1 MPFAIS
7 AERKKI
13 LVKVAAV
20 GIVLIAAGV
29 LALRGFDVIG
39 IAKRAVIQ
47 GVGILQAG
55 GPWVFFIAMALLP
68 AVGAPLS
75 MFSLTAGR
83 AFGAQMGMG
92 WVIAAAF
99 AAITVNILFTYW
111 LARRVFRPWIARLVT
126 SFGYKLPE
134 LDRAD
139 LTDLIVI
146 LRVTPGTPFCV
157 QNYLLGLANAPFGRY
172 MAISCA
178 VMWAYAG
185 AAVVFGDA
193 LLSGRGRT
201 AMMAIG
207 LFAALVA
214 VSHLVRH
221 HMGKRRKAA

>member
-20 GIVLIAAGV
+20 GIVLIAAAV

-99 AAITVNILFTYW
+99 GAATVNILLTYW
-111 LARRVFRPWIARLVT
+111 LARRVFRPRIARLVAR
-126 SFGYKLPE
+126 FGYKLPV
-134 LDRAD
+134 LDKAD

-157 QNYLLGLANAPFGRY
+157 QNYLLGLADAPFGRY
-172 MAISCA
+172 MAISCT
-178 VMWAYAG
+178 VMWAYVG
-185 AAVVFGDA
+185 AAIVFGDA
-193 LLSGRGRT
+193 LLSGRGG
-201 AMMAIG
+201 AAVFAIG
-207 LFAALVA
+207 LLAAIA
-214 VSHLVRH
+214 AASHLVRH